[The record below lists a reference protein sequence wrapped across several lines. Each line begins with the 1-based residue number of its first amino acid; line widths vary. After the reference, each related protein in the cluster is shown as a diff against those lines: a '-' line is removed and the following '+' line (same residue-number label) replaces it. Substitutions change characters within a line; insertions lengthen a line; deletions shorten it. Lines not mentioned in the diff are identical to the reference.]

1 MNQEPMHYGYARVST
16 PDQNLVLQ
24 IDALEKAG
32 CKYIYKEKVSGAT
45 KERPELQKML
55 AKLEKSDTLTVWK
68 LDRLGRS
75 IRDLVNIIND
85 LNKKGVQF
93 ISVMDGINTATA
105 TGRFTFHLFAS
116 LAEFEREIVSE
127 RTMAGLEAA
136 RARGRKG
143 GRPQGLSEGA
153 LVNARIAK
161 QLYDKKDIPV
171 TDICKQLRISRTT
184 FYNYLKLVEVEE
196 KEKTNK

>member
-1 MNQEPMHYGYARVST
+1 MHYGYARVST
-16 PDQNLVLQ
+16 PDQNLTLQ
-24 IDALEKAG
+24 TDALQKAG
-32 CKYIYKEKVSGAT
+32 CEFIYKEKISGAT

-55 AKLEKSDTLTVWK
+55 GKLQKGDTLTVWK

-127 RTMAGLEAA
+127 RT
-136 RARGRKG
+136 
-143 GRPQGLSEGA
+143 
-153 LVNARIAK
+153 
-161 QLYDKKDIPV
+161 
-171 TDICKQLRISRTT
+171 
-184 FYNYLKLVEVEE
+184 
-196 KEKTNK
+196 